1 MKISSDQLCDLV
13 VEVVGDKFAAST
25 FRRRPLMLAVEARV
39 KEEGWWTSS
48 DDAISTSVG
57 RKTEGLAKIDWA
69 VSHLKERGRL
79 LNVSRDRWRL
89 PRRDLRGQAL

>member
-1 MKISSDQLCDLV
+1 MKISNEQLCDLV
-13 VEVVGDKFAAST
+13 VEVASET
-25 FRRRPLMLAVEARV
+25 FGSTTFQRRPLMLAVEARV
-39 KEEGWWTSS
+39 KRGGWWDSG

-79 LNVSRDRWRL
+79 LNVSRNRWSL
-89 PRRDLRGQAL
+89 P

>member
-1 MKISSDQLCDLV
+1 MKINNDQLCDLV
-13 VEVVGDKFAAST
+13 VEVARDVYGSSV

-48 DDAISTSVG
+48 DAVLSTSVG
-57 RKTEGLAKIDWA
+57 AKSEGLAKIDWA

-79 LNVSRDRWRL
+79 LNPSRDRWRL
-89 PRRDLRGQAL
+89 P